1 MSASKVN
8 KTSLGEYTV
17 TSSFNPENAQILA
30 SSSKIVM
37 ARRNTMNIQKTIDG
51 QLRLDMNE
59 AIAKR
64 GVNEE

>member
-1 MSASKVN
+1 
-8 KTSLGEYTV
+8 
-17 TSSFNPENAQILA
+17 
-30 SSSKIVM
+30 M